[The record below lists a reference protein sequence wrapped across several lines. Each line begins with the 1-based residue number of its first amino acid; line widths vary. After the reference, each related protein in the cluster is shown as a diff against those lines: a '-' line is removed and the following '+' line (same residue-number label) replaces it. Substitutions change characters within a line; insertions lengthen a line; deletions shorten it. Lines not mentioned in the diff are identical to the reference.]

1 MPDEMSISHMA
12 LSRDGSLLVFVSP
25 EENSAMPMLYLQRI
39 GSSSVTLL
47 PGTQGASYPFWS
59 PDDAYVGFFANG
71 KLQKIAIA
79 GGTPQVLATALAGRG
94 GSWGSKGVI
103 IYTPDAEG
111 SIQRINADGS
121 GMVAVTQ
128 GIRTKEDET
137 HRWPMF
143 LPDGDHFLFLAA
155 KFGNLKDDQSSG
167 IYFSSLEGKERK
179 LAALCRSS
187 FGYDAHNLFYADDQR
202 QLVSVAFDSSTGTVS
217 GSPTV
222 LANAHRCAEWDV
234 DLQHRR
240 RCGGAVRAYLDGSVR
255 QRTGPHRRS
264 RDHGES
270 HAFSRRR
277 PRSGRYQRPEGE

>member
-1 MPDEMSISHMA
+1 MQFALAMPDEMSISHMA

-121 GMVAVTQ
+121 
-128 GIRTKEDET
+128 EW
-137 HRWPMF
+137 WP
-143 LPDGDHFLFLAA
+143 LPRH
-155 KFGNLKDDQSSG
+155 
-167 IYFSSLEGKERK
+167 
-179 LAALCRSS
+179 
-187 FGYDAHNLFYADDQR
+187 
-202 QLVSVAFDSSTGTVS
+202 
-217 GSPTV
+217 
-222 LANAHRCAEWDV
+222 
-234 DLQHRR
+234 
-240 RCGGAVRAYLDGSVR
+240 
-255 QRTGPHRRS
+255 
-264 RDHGES
+264 
-270 HAFSRRR
+270 
-277 PRSGRYQRPEGE
+277 